1 MNALSD
7 ASPSGTVQ
15 FQHEFFQ
22 TNADGFFHLDQAD
35 RRPVYVINL
44 GDQAG
49 TVSFPS
55 IRREFLQGDN
65 GADEAMLDAVGE
77 ALKFV
82 EEIHM
87 GDTLPPEVV
96 NGEASWEPLPRH
108 RATADRRVVAAM
120 VKWSEGWE
128 GPISDLEDLQR
139 FTNEHV
145 NQEKIAQALNRLHTD
160 VDGDGQGLTRI
171 QPVLKKLAKELSYIE
186 AQRETIERI
195 KRIGRIL
202 EHIRRIGGGQSGD
215 TNEVTGVLRSFKPM
229 MGIFNEELASVDD
242 QMGEFLGAVSAHEV
256 PFEHIRQVRN
266 EMRHQLMDWDEYLP
280 DWDIVTRKNIDTIDV
295 APFIGKLYR
304 FLAPRFSPVDEWVRM
319 DQYDQNGESAGAGEG
334 VNGAEGATPEKR
346 FQSGMQW

>member
-1 MNALSD
+1 LNALSE
-7 ASPSGTVQ
+7 ASSLRTVQ
-15 FQHEFFQ
+15 FQHVFFQ
-22 TNADGFFHLDQAD
+22 TNANGYFHLDQAD

-49 TVSFPS
+49 IVSFQS
-55 IRREFLQGDN
+55 IRQELLLGDN

-82 EEIHM
+82 DEIHL
-87 GDTLPPEVV
+87 GDSLPPEVV
-96 NGEASWEPLPRH
+96 TGEASWEPLPRH

-128 GPISDLEDLQR
+128 GPISELDDLRR

-145 NQEKIAQALNRLHTD
+145 DQEKIAQALERLHTT
-160 VDGDGQGLTRI
+160 VDGEGQGLTRI
-171 QPVLKKLAKELSYIE
+171 QPVLKKLARELSYIE

-229 MGIFNEELASVDD
+229 IGMFNYKLASVDD
-242 QMGEFLGAVSAHEV
+242 QVAEFLAAVSANEALFV
-256 PFEHIRQVRN
+256 HIRQVRN
-266 EMRHQLMDWDEYLP
+266 EMRHHLMTWDELLP
-280 DWDIVTRKNIDTIDV
+280 GWDVVTRKNIDTIDV
-295 APFIGKLYR
+295 APMVSDLYR
-304 FLAPRFSPVDEWVRM
+304 FLAPRFAPIDEWVRI
-319 DQYDQNGESAGAGEG
+319 DQFTESTGADEGADSEESA
-334 VNGAEGATPEKR
+334 EKR
-346 FQSGMQW
+346 FRAAMQW